1 MTQKQSALS
10 LRDPLMVRN
19 ARLESRGHKLW
30 MEILIFLLVFLVVMI
45 AENIITMVPTIVGMI
60 QTPAYQ
66 ELLESAQNGTFTM
79 ESYVESIMEITKQMP
94 SWVTVASLFATAGCI
109 AVALIY
115 CTKMEKRK
123 LSTLGLTRKKG
134 FSEYCIGLGV
144 GLLMFVLV
152 VGLNLLFGGVKLEG
166 IAFQPKMLPI
176 LILSFLG
183 YLIQGASEEILCRG
197 YFCVSVS
204 RWMPLWVGM
213 VVNSIAF
220 ALLHLANPGL
230 SPLALLNLFLFGIF
244 MTVYMVR
251 RGNLWGV
258 CAIHSIWNFTQGNIF
273 GLQVSGM
280 TSENTVL
287 RTVQNDNMTLWN
299 GGAFGPEG
307 GLCVTFVLIAAILI
321 VWLFCKNRDLG
332 QTADPI
338 PQNSPVQKALP
349 QQG

>member
-79 ESYVESIMEITKQMP
+79 ESYVDSIMEITKQMP
-94 SWVTVASLFATAGCI
+94 SWITVVNLFATAGSI
-109 AVALIY
+109 AVTLIY

-123 LSTLGLTRKKG
+123 LSTLGMTRKKG

-258 CAIHSIWNFTQGNIF
+258 CAIHSIWNFAQGNIF

-280 TSENTVL
+280 ASENTIL
-287 RTVQNDNMTLWN
+287 RTAQKDNMTLWN

-338 PQNSPVQKALP
+338 PQNSPVQEALP
-349 QQG
+349 QQA